1 MLRCILW
8 RLASQRTTAP
18 LQKFPAS
25 VERRNCHAGNFWDV
39 PLVCF
44 FMELCCSEIPGIGV
58 SMAARDTEEQKQAL
72 FAQWALPHKDYLYT
86 SCLYLTRQRD
96 EAEDL
101 LQETYLRAFRFFHQ
115 FTPGTNC
122 RAWLLTIMHNVFKNG
137 YARAQRAH
145 LTLEFDLAAHEYEKK
160 RLADGEARRDDP
172 ADLLLSQLVDSE
184 ITNALHALPEE
195 YRATLV
201 LVDIEELTYE
211 EAAAVLGCPLG
222 TVRSRLA
229 RARRLLRAA
238 LTAYGRD
245 RGYVREENRHNE
257 PAEAL
262 PKTGT
267 KL

>member
-1 MLRCILW
+1 
-8 RLASQRTTAP
+8 
-18 LQKFPAS
+18 
-25 VERRNCHAGNFWDV
+25 
-39 PLVCF
+39 
-44 FMELCCSEIPGIGV
+44 MELCCSEILGIGAA
-58 SMAARDTEEQKQAL
+58 MAARDTEEQKQAL

-96 EAEDL
+96 DAEDVF
-101 LQETYLRAFRFFHQ
+101 QETYLRAFRFFHQ

-122 RAWLLTIMHNVFKNG
+122 RAWLLTIMHNVWKNR
-137 YARAQRAH
+137 ARHSQRAH
-145 LTLEFDLAAHEYEKK
+145 QTLEFDTAAYEYENK
-160 RLADGEARRDDP
+160 RLADGDARRDDP

-184 ITNALHALPEE
+184 ITDALQTLSEA
-195 YRATLV
+195 YRSTLL

-211 EAAAVLGCPLG
+211 EAANVLGCPIG

-238 LTAYGRD
+238 LAAYVRD
-245 RGYVREENRHNE
+245 RGYVREKKPHSE

-262 PKTGT
+262 PKPGT

>member
-1 MLRCILW
+1 MKSFCFLENHEPFAKVPGAAIAQEVGRWEPLGRCAGLFLR
-8 RLASQRTTAP
+8 
-18 LQKFPAS
+18 
-25 VERRNCHAGNFWDV
+25 
-39 PLVCF
+39 
-44 FMELCCSEIPGIGV
+44 MELCCSEVPGTGV

-86 SCLYLTRQRD
+86 ACLYLARQRD
-96 EAEDL
+96 DAEDVF
-101 LQETYLRAFRFFHQ
+101 QETYLRAFRFFHQ

-122 RAWLLTIMHNVFKNG
+122 RAWLLTIMHNVWKNR
-137 YARAQRAH
+137 ARHSQRTH
-145 LTLEFDLAAHEYEKK
+145 HTLEFDVAAHEYEKK
-160 RLADGEARRDDP
+160 RLAEDDAGCDDP
-172 ADLLLSQLVDSE
+172 AALLLSHLVDSE
-184 ITNALHALPEE
+184 ITEALQALPED

-201 LVDIEELTYE
+201 LVDVEELTYE
-211 EAAAVLGCPLG
+211 EAATVLGCPIG

-238 LTAYGRD
+238 LAAYARD
-245 RGYVREENRHNE
+245 HGYVREKKLHSE

>member
-1 MLRCILW
+1 
-8 RLASQRTTAP
+8 
-18 LQKFPAS
+18 
-25 VERRNCHAGNFWDV
+25 
-39 PLVCF
+39 
-44 FMELCCSEIPGIGV
+44 MELCCSEVPGISV

-86 SCLYLTRQRD
+86 ACLYLARQRD

-101 LQETYLRAFRFFHQ
+101 FQETYLRAFRFFHQ

-122 RAWLLTIMHNVFKNG
+122 RAWLLTIMHNVFKNR
-137 YARAQRAH
+137 YPHYQRANR
-145 LTLEFDLAAHEYEKK
+145 TLEFDGAAHEYEKK
-160 RLADGEARRDDP
+160 RLADGDAGRDGP
-172 ADLLLSQLVDSE
+172 ADLLLSQLMDSE
-184 ITNALHALPEE
+184 ITDALQTLPEE
-195 YRATLV
+195 YRSTIL

-211 EAAAVLGCPLG
+211 EAATVLGCPIG

-238 LTAYGRD
+238 LTAYARD
-245 RGYVREENRHNE
+245 RGYLREKKLHHE
-257 PAEAL
+257 PAEPL